1 MFLYG
6 GYNCHYYFAIMF
18 QNHFHGDLQVKICQ
32 SFAYQIS
39 IHAGSKFE
47 GVLGHNGPKF
57 GAILLKFTPEV
68 VFSQRKI
75 QCLKNL
81 WKNWIFS
88 RRGQTQMCSFVP
100 SLNPVTSWRWPKS
113 WKISALQEKL
123 WLLGYP
129 NMSKSKPFR
138 VSSFWEITFLT
149 RYLCYFW

>member
-68 VFSQRKI
+68 Y
-75 QCLKNL
+75 
-81 WKNWIFS
+81 FS
-88 RRGQTQMCSFVP
+88 RERFSV
-100 SLNPVTSWRWPKS
+100 
-113 WKISALQEKL
+113 
-123 WLLGYP
+123 
-129 NMSKSKPFR
+129 
-138 VSSFWEITFLT
+138 
-149 RYLCYFW
+149 